1 MSVTFSVKN
10 TKLPQEMSPKEL
22 LTLNVKGLTQ
32 YGIPEDHEHYHQ
44 MIQNP
49 ISEYGYL
56 LMGQE
61 NLSGRGFEVSYD
73 TENQDYNIRVF
84 TPSTESDWL
93 GALEFIK
100 ALAIDMNS
108 QIVDEQEN
116 IYAADKINYAYLHD
130 IEAGINAMKDMENY
144 FIFGVNRP
152 ICFSKKMV
160 DDTFAAE
167 NSVKH
172 FSKIVEET
180 QYIDAY
186 IANQK
191 FYQKDNQI
199 RGSYTLTQSVETV
212 LPHKCPPFIDFT
224 QVSLK
229 QEDISEWTIS
239 LVIID
244 GNENNPAS
252 YKVLG
257 TLDYQTFLEKL
268 PTEKFRK
275 IDGEYMVGSL
285 SRKEMESIL
294 KNDNHTT
301 IEENKG
307 GFLSKMK
314 KWFN

>member
-10 TKLPQEMSPKEL
+10 TKLPQVMSPKEL
-22 LTLNVKGLTQ
+22 LALNVKSLTQ
-32 YGIPEDHEHYHQ
+32 YGIQEDNQENLQ
-44 MIQNP
+44 IMQNP

-73 TENQDYNIRVF
+73 EENQDYNIRVF
-84 TPSTESDWL
+84 TPSTENDWL

-100 ALAIDMNS
+100 ALAINMNT

-116 IYAADKINYAYLHD
+116 IYSADNINYSYLHD
-130 IEAGINAMKDMENY
+130 IEAGINAMKGLENY

-167 NSVKH
+167 NSVKY
-172 FSKIVEET
+172 FSELVEET

-191 FYQKDNQI
+191 FYQKDNKI
-199 RGSYTLTQSVETV
+199 RGTYTLTQSVETV

-224 QVSLK
+224 QISLK
-229 QEDISEWTIS
+229 QEDINEWAIS

-244 GNENNPAS
+244 GDENNPES

-257 TLDYQTFLEKL
+257 SLDYQTFLEKL
-268 PTEKFRK
+268 PSEKFRK

-285 SRKEMESIL
+285 TRKEIESIL
-294 KNDNHTT
+294 ENQNHKNV
-301 IEENKG
+301 EENKG
-307 GFLSKMK
+307 GFISKMK